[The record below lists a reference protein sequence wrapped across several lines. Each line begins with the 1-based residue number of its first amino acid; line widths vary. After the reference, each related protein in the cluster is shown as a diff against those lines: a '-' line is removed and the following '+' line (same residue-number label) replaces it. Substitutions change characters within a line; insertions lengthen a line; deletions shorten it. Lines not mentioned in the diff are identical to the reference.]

1 MLCRVFRAPVTAILT
16 DEINRESIDLILIDL
31 AIPSIDVVTIVQK
44 IRRGLIGRNP
54 YCLIVALATDPTAE
68 KLSEIAIAG
77 VDDILVRPFTT
88 MALMKHLH
96 RLVHNRKSFVLTE
109 SYFGPNLRIAPRCD
123 GTDETFQVGVPNTLH
138 AKFVD
143 GVTSEQAI
151 AMVKNTHGKI
161 REAHGKVQQ
170 RRGENQLIAVFRAV
184 QNVLDLNGGHDR
196 DQYVEAIVRL
206 ERITAQMHVRYAALP
221 RTTPN
226 ELALNLA
233 QLIRAGIDVDSES
246 YDVNVST
253 LKSAAVH
260 LASAQ
265 KAFEANRVLLSA

>member
-1 MLCRVFRAPVTAILT
+1 MHTHNNYRFARLVIGDADRALRASLQSVLFSAGFRDILHAANTAILT

-31 AIPSIDVVTIVQK
+31 EIPSVDVVTIVQR

-68 KLSEIAIAG
+68 KLKEIAIAG

-88 MALMKHLH
+88 RALMKHLH
-96 RLVHNRKSFVLTE
+96 RLVHHRKSFVLTE

-151 AMVKNTHGKI
+151 AMVKNTHGRI

-170 RRGENQLIAVFRAV
+170 RLSTPER
-184 QNVLDLNGGHDR
+184 NG
-196 DQYVEAIVRL
+196 
-206 ERITAQMHVRYAALP
+206 
-221 RTTPN
+221 
-226 ELALNLA
+226 
-233 QLIRAGIDVDSES
+233 
-246 YDVNVST
+246 
-253 LKSAAVH
+253 
-260 LASAQ
+260 ASAPETMG
-265 KAFEANRVLLSA
+265 ATG